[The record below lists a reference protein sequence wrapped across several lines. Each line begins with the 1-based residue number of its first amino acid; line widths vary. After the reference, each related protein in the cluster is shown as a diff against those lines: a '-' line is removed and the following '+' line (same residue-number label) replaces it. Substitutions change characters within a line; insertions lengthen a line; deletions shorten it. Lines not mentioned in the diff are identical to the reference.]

1 MTWKVQFWHFWWT
14 VIHQWIEYVDSW
26 PKFLLFRTHHLY
38 NSTTELTLISIL
50 RTSLY
55 SGQKSVLRKY
65 SITAEQQSCMQKERK
80 SINSNIFNNC
90 LVISFLSH
98 LEADSYCF
106 WSLLC
111 SGSNISN
118 LDALHQ
124 THITCSD
131 CTQFKSQFL
140 DLRNNLSGYIC
151 NYLNRDKN
159 MRRKIKAVEF
169 IFCK

>member
-1 MTWKVQFWHFWWT
+1 MDLAT
-14 VIHQWIEYVDSW
+14 
-26 PKFLLFRTHHLY
+26 LLFY
-38 NSTTELTLISIL
+38 WVTLRPFCPWIDSQEFLDRARWYVISIL
-50 RTSLY
+50 QTSLF

-65 SITAEQQSCMQKERK
+65 STTAEQQSCMQKERE

-124 THITCSD
+124 THLTCSD

-140 DLRNNLSGYIC
+140 DLRNNLSGY
-151 NYLNRDKN
+151 LQLHK
-159 MRRKIKAVEF
+159 
-169 IFCK
+169 